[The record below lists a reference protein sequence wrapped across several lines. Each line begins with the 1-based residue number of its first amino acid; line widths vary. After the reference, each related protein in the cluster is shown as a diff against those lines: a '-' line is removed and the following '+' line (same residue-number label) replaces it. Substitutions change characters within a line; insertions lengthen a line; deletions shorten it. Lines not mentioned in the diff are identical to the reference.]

1 MQSYTTYG
9 MLLDSELDFEIK
21 HGGAST
27 SLKTV
32 LPDVLPK

>member
-9 MLLDSELDFEIK
+9 MLFDRELDFEIK
-21 HGGAST
+21 YGRVST

-32 LPDVLPK
+32 LPDVLSK